1 MTEEN
6 QVQEPGKNGADLK
19 KRMAELS
26 VAEFM
31 AAGEQYF
38 AQGNYDEAI
47 AISREYLAQR
57 PDALSPR
64 LFLGRCYLEKEM
76 NGEAKAE
83 LERVVQAIE
92 ECLSVYKILSQ
103 VYLKEKDVDKALE
116 ALRKALFFSSLEEP
130 SSKRITPLEMGLLQR
145 GSPSAFVTPPIQA
158 AEAQRQESS
167 AETAPRKTPIQ
178 TDTLAEIYI
187 KQGHLQRA
195 LSIYQEILAREP
207 ENSSWREKVETLKRK
222 LEGEGMKEGKE
233 KVLRRLQSWLGA
245 VEKKTPSASA

>member
-6 QVQEPGKNGADLK
+6 QVKDPDKNVPDLQK
-19 KRMAELS
+19 PMAELS
-26 VAEFM
+26 LAEFM

-38 AQGNYDEAI
+38 AQGKYDEAI
-47 AISREYLAQR
+47 AASREYLARR

-83 LERVVQAIE
+83 LESVVRSIE

-116 ALRKALFFSSLEEP
+116 ALRKALFFSSAEEP

-145 GSPSAFVTPPIQA
+145 DSPSAFVTPPIQV
-158 AEAQRQESS
+158 AEAQGSGPA
-167 AETAPRKTPIQ
+167 AETALRKTPIQ

-187 KQGHLQRA
+187 KQGHLQKA

-207 ENSSWREKVETLKRK
+207 ENASWREKVETLKGK
-222 LEGEGMKEGKE
+222 LEGEGKKEGKE

-245 VEKKTPSASA
+245 VEKKTPTAPA